1 MDFGKE
7 GAAVLSSLI
16 SALGF
21 CAQLLSLRL
30 LPRLQ
35 RAHGWHAVFA
45 TLAGLGVVA
54 ASAMS
59 LVMLADQRKYAR
71 GYIIRSSLLNETIVT
86 LHACGR
92 ESCSHLPMWAPGARR
107 EWATPQLR
115 RASIRPY
122 APTRYCHQCG
132 RKQLLE
138 VRVGRGLFTN
148 PNPTLTLTLTLTL
161 ALTLTLSRSAWA
173 RPSPAQRSS
182 SPSATRLPRAAGRQ
196 GRSRRRRRGSRTAA
210 WRPGGGDG
218 SRGDTALT
226 RRGGVRRRR
235 RRRRRQR
242 RGRCQGYGC
251 ERRSRCGSLPR
262 DGASRAYPQPNRSTV
277 TAALSS
283 AVSTQASRD

>member
-1 MDFGKE
+1 MAGAAAAIALPTSLPFAVFAMDFGKE

-107 EWATPQLR
+107 EWATPRLR

-138 VRVGRGLFTN
+138 VRVGEAWLLTLTLTLT
-148 PNPTLTLTLTLTL
+148 PTLTLTLTL
-161 ALTLTLSRSAWA
+161 
-173 RPSPAQRSS
+173 
-182 SPSATRLPRAAGRQ
+182 
-196 GRSRRRRRGSRTAA
+196 SRRRHRH
-210 WRPGGGDG
+210 
-218 SRGDTALT
+218 
-226 RRGGVRRRR
+226 
-235 RRRRRQR
+235 
-242 RGRCQGYGC
+242 YGQC
-251 ERRSRCGSLPR
+251 
-262 DGASRAYPQPNRSTV
+262 
-277 TAALSS
+277 
-283 AVSTQASRD
+283 